1 MQGVCYKSVDEMPL
15 YNWHKCMEG
24 EYKYVRL
31 DEKEDAK
38 NVEMFEKVYSDYVD
52 KFGIDNK
59 FKQQIELI
67 KKIAILQCE
76 YLISKNR
83 FKLTQIEVENTKFE
97 AIKKETGVGMTLQQ
111 TLIHL
116 SKWLGY
122 RLDWKQVSVSEY
134 YTILNESSKQ
144 AKNG

>member
-1 MQGVCYKSVDEMPL
+1 MQGVCYTSIDEMPL

-24 EYKYVRL
+24 EYKYVRF
-31 DEKEDAK
+31 DEKEDTK
-38 NVEMFEKVYSDYVD
+38 NVEIFEKVYSD
-52 KFGIDNK
+52 K
-59 FKQQIELI
+59 FKHQIELI

-83 FKLTQIEVENTKFE
+83 FKLTQIEVENTKLE

-111 TLIHL
+111 TLIYL

>member
-1 MQGVCYKSVDEMPL
+1 
-15 YNWHKCMEG
+15 MEG

-38 NVEMFEKVYSDYVD
+38 NVEMFEKVYADYVD

-83 FKLTQIEVENTKFE
+83 FKLTQIEVENTKLE

>member
-1 MQGVCYKSVDEMPL
+1 
-15 YNWHKCMEG
+15 MEG
-24 EYKYVRL
+24 EYKYVRF
-31 DEKEDAK
+31 DEKEDTK
-38 NVEMFEKVYSDYVD
+38 NVEIFEKVYSDYVD

-83 FKLTQIEVENTKFE
+83 FKLTQIEVENTKLE

-111 TLIHL
+111 TLIYL

>member
-1 MQGVCYKSVDEMPL
+1 
-15 YNWHKCMEG
+15 MEG
-24 EYKYVRL
+24 EYKYVRF
-31 DEKEDAK
+31 DEKEDTK
-38 NVEMFEKVYSDYVD
+38 NVEIFEKVYSDYVD

-83 FKLTQIEVENTKFE
+83 FKLTQIEVENTKLE

-111 TLIHL
+111 TLMYL

>member
-1 MQGVCYKSVDEMPL
+1 
-15 YNWHKCMEG
+15 MEG
-24 EYKYVRL
+24 DYRYVRI
-31 DEKEDAK
+31 DEKESKD
-38 NVEMFEKVYSDYVD
+38 NVDKFEVVYADYIE

-59 FKQQIELI
+59 FKQKIELI

-83 FKLTQIEVENTKFE
+83 FKLTQIEVENTKLE
-97 AIKKETGVGMTLQQ
+97 AIKTEHGAGMSLQQ
-111 TLIHL
+111 VLIHL

>member
-1 MQGVCYKSVDEMPL
+1 
-15 YNWHKCMEG
+15 MEG
-24 EYKYVRL
+24 EYKYVRF
-31 DEKEDAK
+31 DEKEDTK
-38 NVEMFEKVYSDYVD
+38 NVEIFEKVYSD
-52 KFGIDNK
+52 K
-59 FKQQIELI
+59 FKHQIELI

-83 FKLTQIEVENTKFE
+83 FKLTQIEVENTKLE

-111 TLIHL
+111 TLIYL

>member
-15 YNWHKCMEG
+15 YNWHNCMEG

-38 NVEMFEKVYSDYVD
+38 NVEMFEKVYADYVD

-76 YLISKNR
+76 YLIIKNR
-83 FKLTQIEVENTKFE
+83 FKLTQIEVENTKLE

>member
-1 MQGVCYKSVDEMPL
+1 MQGVYYTSIDEMPL

-24 EYKYVRL
+24 EYKFVRT
-31 DEKEDAK
+31 DEQENEK
-38 NVEMFEKVYSDYVD
+38 NVEMFEKVYADYVN
-52 KFGIDNK
+52 KFGIDSR

-67 KKIAILQCE
+67 KKIALLQCE

-83 FKLTQIEVENTKFE
+83 FKLTQIEIENTKLE